1 MIDFQKDNPY
11 AAPVSVDNHTFDGN
25 INEGALRYLRSA
37 SRWAVFVVIMSILFI
52 PLFVIA
58 MFSQPFYIFAV
69 LVMGLVTW
77 FSLQYIRSARNVQ
90 TARNNEQLLPCLSS
104 STALLKVHAICL
116 IIFLVLTIIL
126 ILSQWLSYTSGP
138 VSQ

>member
-52 PLFVIA
+52 PLF
-58 MFSQPFYIFAV
+58 
-69 LVMGLVTW
+69 VMGLVTW